1 MMALPRVIIIPW
13 NLTFLAAEQ
22 LPLKSYQVR
31 EMAHRVN
38 YKETGAAG
46 EGAVPE
52 GEAEA
57 KPRG

>member
-38 YKETGAAG
+38 YKERTPQVGLQENTRA
-46 EGAVPE
+46 
-52 GEAEA
+52 
-57 KPRG
+57 R